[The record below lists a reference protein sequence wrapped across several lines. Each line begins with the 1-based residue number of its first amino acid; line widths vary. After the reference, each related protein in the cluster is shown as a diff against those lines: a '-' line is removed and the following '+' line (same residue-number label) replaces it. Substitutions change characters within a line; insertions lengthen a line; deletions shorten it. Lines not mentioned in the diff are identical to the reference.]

1 MLKDWKSLFV
11 KDETPSPEEEKKAIA
26 PQEEGFAFTRKK
38 ESESGE
44 IPVKP
49 LNVNQSI
56 VDEIMAVYENGLDKL
71 NMPGYDFFE
80 FYQAIYASNQ
90 FSESAFQMA
99 FQMSQALEKS
109 VTKPKLLND
118 ADYYI
123 SKIDEVYKSYMLQG
137 DQKLKTISD
146 KKLAENN
153 RLNTEINEATAKIQE
168 LKTEINRLETMI
180 LDHKSKSNQLEN
192 NIGSDEQAVKDK
204 LSANDVVYQT
214 IIGRLNKVKLGVQN
228 YL

>member
-11 KDETPSPEEEKKAIA
+11 KDETPAPQEEKKATE
-26 PQEEGFAFTRKK
+26 PHQEESFAFTRK
-38 ESESGE
+38 ESELGE
-44 IPVKP
+44 APAKP

-123 SKIDEVYKSYMLQG
+123 SKIDEVYKSYILQG
-137 DQKLKTISD
+137 SQKLKTISD

-153 RLNTEINEATAKIQE
+153 QLNTEINEATAKIQE
-168 LKTEINRLETMI
+168 LKTEINRLESMI
-180 LDHKSKSNQLEN
+180 LDHKSKLNQLEN
-192 NIGSDEQAVKDK
+192 NISPDEQAIKEK
-204 LSANDVVYQT
+204 LTANDVVYQT
-214 IIGRLNKVKLGVQN
+214 IIGKLNKVKLGVQN